1 MQLHDYYKKY
11 GATFLESFE
20 FMNAWGGTVP
30 FKLMDNR
37 VCASPSYV
45 RKCVTERLNS
55 MFTIDSVPDAVHH
68 KILTLYFE
76 ALIEFNI
83 IPAET
88 EFKQHL
94 NFDSD
99 KVRIFNKG
107 FLNFRRPTT
116 LDFPT
121 IYEKPKLVDRVIFNG
136 SIFVD
141 ENRQYN
147 FYTVMSNYGHG
158 SIDNEF
164 MKFSYYVH
172 DGMFH
177 FQPPKSSDK
186 MQVLVSVPL
195 DEIEQHYEHFKR
207 LIKKRLF
214 SSFYEDVSRVV
225 FRRVLNFETFND
237 THLKV
242 LLLLA
247 GTPLKPF
254 MTFMEEYEYINN
266 ILLLSEQEVLELY
279 SVSLTT
285 FEMMKI

>member
-1 MQLHDYYKKY
+1 MQLHEYYKKH
-11 GATFLESFE
+11 GSTFLSSHE
-20 FMNAWGGTVP
+20 FMKQWGGTVP

-45 RKCVTERLNS
+45 RKCVTNQLNS
-55 MFTIDSVPDAVHH
+55 MFVIDSVPDAIHH

-76 ALIEFNI
+76 SLIEFNI
-83 IPAET
+83 IPPDT
-88 EFKQHL
+88 EFKQYL

-107 FLNFRRPTT
+107 FLNFRRPKT

-141 ENRQYN
+141 EIRQYN

-158 SIDNEF
+158 SVDNEF
-164 MKFSYYVH
+164 MKFSYYIH
-172 DGMFH
+172 DGMFY

-186 MQVLVSVPL
+186 MQVLISVPIN
-195 DEIEQHYEHFKR
+195 EIDQHYDHFKQ
-207 LIKKRLF
+207 LMKKRLF
-214 SSFYEDVSRVV
+214 SAFYEDISRVV
-225 FRRVLNFETFND
+225 FRRVLDFETFND
-237 THLKV
+237 IHLKV

-247 GTPLKPF
+247 GIPLKPF
-254 MTFMEEYEYINN
+254 MTFMEEHEYIND
-266 ILLLSEQEVLELY
+266 ILLMNDQEVLELY
-279 SVSLTT
+279 NVSLTT

>member
-1 MQLHDYYKKY
+1 MQLHEYYKKH
-11 GATFLESFE
+11 GSTFLSSHE
-20 FMNAWGGTVP
+20 FMKQWGGTVP

-45 RKCVTERLNS
+45 RKCVTNQLNS
-55 MFTIDSVPDAVHH
+55 MFVIDSVPDAIHH

-76 ALIEFNI
+76 SLIEFNI
-83 IPAET
+83 IPPDT
-88 EFKQHL
+88 EFKQYL

-107 FLNFRRPTT
+107 FLNFRRPQT

-141 ENRQYN
+141 EIRQYN

-158 SIDNEF
+158 SVDNEF
-164 MKFSYYVH
+164 MKFSYYIH
-172 DGMFH
+172 DGMFY

-186 MQVLVSVPL
+186 MQVLISVPIN
-195 DEIEQHYEHFKR
+195 EIDQHYDHFKQ
-207 LIKKRLF
+207 LMKKRLF
-214 SSFYEDVSRVV
+214 SAFYEDISRVV
-225 FRRVLNFETFND
+225 FRRVLDFETFND
-237 THLKV
+237 VHLKV

-254 MTFMEEYEYINN
+254 MTFMEEHEYIND
-266 ILLLSEQEVLELY
+266 ILLMNDQEVLELY
-279 SVSLTT
+279 NVSLTT

>member
-11 GATFLESFE
+11 GSTFLDSYE
-20 FMNAWGGTVP
+20 FMRQWGGTVP

-37 VCASPSYV
+37 VCASSSHA
-45 RKCVTERLNS
+45 RKCITNQLNS
-55 MFTIDSVPDAVHH
+55 MFVIDSVPDTIHH

-83 IPAET
+83 IPNDT

-94 NFDSD
+94 KFDSD

-121 IYEKPKLVDRVIFNG
+121 KYEIPKLVDRVIFNG

-141 ENRQYN
+141 DSRQYN

-158 SIDNEF
+158 SVDNEF

-172 DGMFH
+172 DGIFH
-177 FQPPKSSDK
+177 FQPPKSPDK
-186 MQVLVSVPL
+186 MQMLLSVPL
-195 DEIEQHYEHFKR
+195 DEIDQHYEHFKQ

-214 SSFYEDVSRVV
+214 SAFYQDVSRIV
-225 FRRVLNFETFND
+225 FRRVLDFDTFNNS
-237 THLKV
+237 HLKV

-254 MTFMEEYEYINN
+254 MTFMEEYEYIND
-266 ILLLSEQEVLELY
+266 ILSLNEQEVFELY
-279 SVSLTT
+279 TVSLTT

>member
-1 MQLHDYYKKY
+1 MQLHEYYKKH
-11 GATFLESFE
+11 GSTFLSCHE
-20 FMNAWGGTVP
+20 FMKQWGGTVP

-45 RKCVTERLNS
+45 RKCVTNQLNS
-55 MFTIDSVPDAVHH
+55 MFVIDSVPDAIHH

-76 ALIEFNI
+76 SLIEFNI
-83 IPAET
+83 IPPDT
-88 EFKQHL
+88 EFKQYL

-107 FLNFRRPTT
+107 FLNFRRPQT

-141 ENRQYN
+141 EIRQYN

-158 SIDNEF
+158 SVDNEF
-164 MKFSYYVH
+164 MKFSYYIH
-172 DGMFH
+172 DGMFY

-186 MQVLVSVPL
+186 MQVLISVPIN
-195 DEIEQHYEHFKR
+195 EIDQHHDHFKQ
-207 LIKKRLF
+207 LMKKRLF
-214 SSFYEDVSRVV
+214 SAFYEDISRVV
-225 FRRVLNFETFND
+225 FRRVLDFETFND
-237 THLKV
+237 VHLKV

-254 MTFMEEYEYINN
+254 MTFMEEHEYIND
-266 ILLLSEQEVLELY
+266 ILLMNDQEVLELY
-279 SVSLTT
+279 NVSLTT